1 MAYTAVGGSQPGPRA
16 AAANSTLSGRD
27 AVRPVRYTT
36 IRPTADDSQ
45 DFIGHDRMEKT
56 HPFTTPR
63 STMLTSAF
71 TAHTS
76 RPPNEVFAYLADLA
90 NQPEWR
96 HDINSSE
103 LDQGAPGQPGST
115 WRQEVR
121 TGPLP
126 RPHQRV
132 VELAVVEPD
141 IHIEVRTI
149 DDALLQA
156 TASYDLNADET
167 GTAITVTTSLTAT
180 RPAGRAVLRVIR
192 GHVAATTR
200 QYRDQLERVL
210 GNHQAV

>member
-1 MAYTAVGGSQPGPRA
+1 
-16 AAANSTLSGRD
+16 
-27 AVRPVRYTT
+27 
-36 IRPTADDSQ
+36 
-45 DFIGHDRMEKT
+45 
-56 HPFTTPR
+56 
-63 STMLTSAF
+63 MLTSAF

-76 RPPNEVFAYLADLA
+76 RPPDEVFAYLADLG

-126 RPHQRV
+126 RPHHRV

-156 TASYDLNADET
+156 TASYDLNSDET

>member
-1 MAYTAVGGSQPGPRA
+1 M
-16 AAANSTLSGRD
+16 
-27 AVRPVRYTT
+27 RPVRYTT

-45 DFIGHDRMEKT
+45 DFIRHDRMEET

-63 STMLTSAF
+63 STMLTCAF

-76 RPPNEVFAYLADLA
+76 RPPDEVFAYLADLA

-132 VELAVVEPD
+132 VELAVVEPN
-141 IHIEVRTI
+141 IHIEIRTI

-200 QYRDQLERVL
+200 QYCDQLERVL
-210 GNHQAV
+210 GNHQVA